1 MIIICFSFGQPLS
14 KDDLIFAHLMGCAL
28 LLIIWIRV
36 QFELLLV
43 RLEIVIMV
51 KDKLQG
57 LWRSVL
63 FSELD
68 ALLDLKHQIEEVRED
83 LWWCHYVDFLRNI
96 SRDP

>member
-1 MIIICFSFGQPLS
+1 
-14 KDDLIFAHLMGCAL
+14 MGCAL

-57 LWRSVL
+57 L
-63 FSELD
+63 
-68 ALLDLKHQIEEVRED
+68 
-83 LWWCHYVDFLRNI
+83 
-96 SRDP
+96 